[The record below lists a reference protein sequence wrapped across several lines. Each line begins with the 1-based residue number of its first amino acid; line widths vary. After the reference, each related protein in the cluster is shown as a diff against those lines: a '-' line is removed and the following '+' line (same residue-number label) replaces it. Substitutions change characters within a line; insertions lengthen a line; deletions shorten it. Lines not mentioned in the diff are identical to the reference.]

1 MGDSVESDLDS
12 RSTGRG
18 YGSSQ
23 SGNLGDGEETAYV
36 RHIIFKL
43 QKDTKVV
50 FNNTVS
56 TVLTLYLLGNHV
68 LPLFNYHFAI
78 LIDAMVQN
86 DQVFPDKFMVK
97 GMITNKDICA
107 PCV

>member
-23 SGNLGDGEETAYV
+23 SGNLGDGEETASV
-36 RHIIFKL
+36 RHITFKL

-50 FNNTVS
+50 FYNTVS

-68 LPLFNYHFAI
+68 LPLCNYHYVI
-78 LIDAMVQN
+78 LIDVVVQN
-86 DQVFPDKFMVK
+86 NQVFPDQLMVK
-97 GMITNKDICA
+97 GMIPNKYICA